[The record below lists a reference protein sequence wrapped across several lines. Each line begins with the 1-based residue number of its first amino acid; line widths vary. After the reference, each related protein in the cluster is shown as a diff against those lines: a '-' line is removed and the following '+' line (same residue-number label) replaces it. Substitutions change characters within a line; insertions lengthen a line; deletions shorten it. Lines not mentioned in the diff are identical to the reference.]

1 VAAGDS
7 TKTFSLSSLLT
18 TGTVFSWTLVLVFL
32 AWSFLSL
39 KVPSKVFRG
48 PATPVGYVPLY
59 SANGT
64 QYYLVSLVTYLVLVW
79 CLPSLPLDIWRHFDD
94 IISTLNI
101 FSLGLCAY
109 LLFKGH
115 NFPEIDEGLKR
126 APLPYQFYAGIELH
140 PRLLGVDIKQLT
152 NCRFGMLGWA
162 LLVLNFAIASIQLN
176 GFNFGPLVNAVLI
189 NLYLLK
195 FFYWETGYFNTL
207 DITLDRAG
215 YYLCWGCLT
224 WVQIFY
230 TFSAYFLV
238 SQPSL
243 VSSAGNGVILMF
255 GLTSLAL
262 NYWADYQKEK
272 FKLSDGT
279 CYIWGKK
286 AKFVPV
292 EYIASD
298 GKKRKSKLLI
308 SGFWGVSRHMNYVF
322 ELMLAFSWS
331 CPALGYGVYP
341 FFYWWFL
348 LILLVHRTFRDEEK
362 CRAKY
367 GEGWDKYCSQVQ
379 YRMIPF
385 VF

>member
-1 VAAGDS
+1 M
-7 TKTFSLSSLLT
+7 TH
-18 TGTVFSWTLVLVFL
+18 
-32 AWSFLSL
+32 
-39 KVPSKVFRG
+39 
-48 PATPVGYVPLY
+48 
-59 SANGT
+59 
-64 QYYLVSLVTYLVLVW
+64 
-79 CLPSLPLDIWRHFDD
+79 DI
-94 IISTLNI
+94 S
-101 FSLGLCAY
+101 
-109 LLFKGH
+109 GH
-115 NFPEIDEGLKR
+115 SFPEIDEGLKS

-255 GLTSLAL
+255 GLSSLAL

-272 FKLSDGT
+272 FKVGRT
-279 CYIWGKK
+279 C
-286 AKFVPV
+286 
-292 EYIASD
+292 
-298 GKKRKSKLLI
+298 
-308 SGFWGVSRHMNYVF
+308 
-322 ELMLAFSWS
+322 
-331 CPALGYGVYP
+331 
-341 FFYWWFL
+341 
-348 LILLVHRTFRDEEK
+348 
-362 CRAKY
+362 
-367 GEGWDKYCSQVQ
+367 
-379 YRMIPF
+379 
-385 VF
+385 